1 MKKEEFK
8 NLINECV
15 KEVMLE
21 EKAVK
26 KGKAIKQIKEI
37 ADEHGI
43 TKTDLEEAF
52 WHSKEKK
59 AELSANKSKEAEAI
73 YAKRYKKNEEIAA
86 KNNGIDIPTY
96 HKAMV
101 DYLVSTDLVPGP
113 AKYDKAKGKMVSAGK
128 TGGIAGIVGGN

>member
-21 EKAVK
+21 EKAAK

-37 ADEHGI
+37 ADKHGI
-43 TKTDLEEAF
+43 TKDELNEIFGFSA
-52 WHSKEKK
+52 KEKEAKKAK
-59 AELSANKSKEAEAI
+59 AEEV
-73 YAKRYKKNEEIAA
+73 YAKRYKAKEAEAA
-86 KNNGIDIPTY
+86 KRNDIDVPTY

-101 DYLVSTDLVPGP
+101 DYLISTNLVPGP
-113 AKYDKAKGKMVSAGK
+113 ATYDKAKGKMVSAGK